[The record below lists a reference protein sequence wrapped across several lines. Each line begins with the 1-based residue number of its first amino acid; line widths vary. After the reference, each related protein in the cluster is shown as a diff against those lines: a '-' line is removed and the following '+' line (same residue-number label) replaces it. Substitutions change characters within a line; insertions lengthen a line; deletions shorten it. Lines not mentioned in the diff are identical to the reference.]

1 MDAGFLSSFESP
13 SQHVAVSDLIRRR
26 STNPTDVRQAVLD
39 GLDLSFARTVLDLG
53 CGFGFMTEAIVRR
66 VAPDARIVGV
76 DACPANEGPYLERV
90 TGTGRAGRFVCQY
103 IDAQL
108 DWPDDD
114 FDLILA
120 CYALYFFPNVLPEL
134 ARVLAP
140 HGLLLAVTHT
150 EKSCRDLLGVVG
162 LPESGSRLLALIG
175 NFSAENGSR
184 LLRPWFG
191 DVECVDYQNAL
202 VFDAGQPDDFL
213 AFLRFKLPLLSPDSQ
228 PGEELPESLAASAQA
243 CLTGQPRLVLEKSDA
258 AFRCRSPRC
267 R

>member
-1 MDAGFLSSFESP
+1 MDLGPLSSFEDP
-13 SQHVAVSDLIRRR
+13 SQHLAVSDLIRRR
-26 STNPTDVRQAVLD
+26 STNPTDVREAVLD
-39 GLDLSFARTVLDLG
+39 GLNLSFARTVLDLG
-53 CGFGFMTEAIVRR
+53 CGFGFMTEAVARR
-66 VAPDARIVGV
+66 VAPEARIVGV

-90 TGTGRAGRFVCQY
+90 TGTDRAGHFVCQH
-103 IDAQL
+103 IDTRL
-108 DWPDDD
+108 DWPDGG

-120 CYALYFFPNVLPEL
+120 SYALYFFPNVLPEL

-150 EKSCRDLLGVVG
+150 ERSCRDLLEAVG
-162 LPESGSRLLALIG
+162 LPESGSRLLSLIA

-184 LLRPWFG
+184 LLVPWFG
-191 DVECVDYQNAL
+191 DVERVDYHNAL

-213 AFLRFKLPLLSPDSQ
+213 AFLQFKLPFLSPDSQ
-228 PGEELPESLAASAQA
+228 PGQELPEPLAASAQA
-243 CLTGQPRLVLEKSDA
+243 CLTRQARLVLEKSDA